1 MQDPNPPILLLRS
14 IGTLQSASISFSSF
28 SFSYFFFFNC
38 LVLIELFRFDSRA
51 ELTFLHFPSAD
62 RSSKKKKKKKKMF
75 YYLFSEFITVFKEC
89 QFNIVFIYTECYP

>member
-28 SFSYFFFFNC
+28 SFSFFFFNC

-62 RSSKKKKKKKKMF
+62 RSSKKKKLF